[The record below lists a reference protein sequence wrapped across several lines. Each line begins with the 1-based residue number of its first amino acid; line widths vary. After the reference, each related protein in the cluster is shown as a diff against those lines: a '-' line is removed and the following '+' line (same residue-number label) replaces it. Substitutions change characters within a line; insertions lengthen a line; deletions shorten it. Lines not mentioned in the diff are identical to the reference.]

1 MRKANTVNA
10 DEKICQMIKKH
21 FGCLCDEKTSH
32 CALVRELVNL
42 IEAAYEEGS
51 DDAKESVGDWIDLS
65 EFAPDSD
72 WRD

>member
-1 MRKANTVNA
+1 MRKA

-21 FGCLCDEKTSH
+21 FRCLCDEKTSY
-32 CALVRELVNL
+32 CALVRELADL

-51 DDAKESVGDWIDLS
+51 DDAKESVRDWIDLS